1 MRQTASNRNG
11 AWPAAEW
18 QFSCI
23 CHSDPMLLEER
34 LRLAGALG
42 LVLGALVLLAHA
54 AAAQGMEPPAV
65 VEVFTRARA
74 DRDLEVAMA
83 QIADNAVMRVER
95 ARPRVL
101 NGKQEIRQFFETFSA
116 EPPAPLVPAHPL
128 ADDTVTWSE
137 RVVELRT
144 GSLELT
150 GQALVQN
157 GKIVSIV
164 YRTGR
169 EVAADESSAGP
180 ARPLP
185 AASMMVGG
193 VGLFGVG
200 LLSLAT
206 VRSRRASD
214 SHLTG
219 RMLAGLRQRR
229 GLSHTLR

>member
-1 MRQTASNRNG
+1 
-11 AWPAAEW
+11 
-18 QFSCI
+18 
-23 CHSDPMLLEER
+23 MLLEER
-34 LRLAGALG
+34 LRLIRALA

-54 AAAQGMEPPAV
+54 AAAQGMEPAAV
-65 VEVFTRARA
+65 VEAFTRARA
-74 DRDLEVAMA
+74 DRDLESAMV
-83 QIADNAVMRVER
+83 QIADDAVMRVER
-95 ARPRVL
+95 ARPRVVS
-101 NGKQEIRQFFETFSA
+101 GKREIRQFFESLSA
-116 EPPAPLVPAHPL
+116 EPPALLVPAHPL

-150 GQALVQN
+150 GQAQVQN

-169 EVAADESSAGP
+169 AVSTGESAAGP
-180 ARPLP
+180 GRPLP

-206 VRSRRASD
+206 VRSRRASG
-214 SHLTG
+214 SYLTG
-219 RMLAGLRQRR
+219 RMLAALRQRR